1 VAKMFLENTK
11 ELAQNKLLLLYIINE
26 STQPLTNN
34 EITEF
39 ILENNY
45 MNYFLTQQYLSELV
59 SSGFIEYRKSE
70 NKNKNV
76 YILLDKGKSTLFYF
90 EDRIPEKIKKEIS
103 SKFKDNTISQNKSAQ
118 VLGEYYKKDN
128 NEYMVT
134 LKLIEKE
141 QTILS
146 IYLDIPSESQ
156 AKRICDTWKKNTEY
170 IYKNLLNMLV
180 GDNIISVDD

>member
-1 VAKMFLENTK
+1 
-11 ELAQNKLLLLYIINE
+11 
-26 STQPLTNN
+26 
-34 EITEF
+34 
-39 ILENNY
+39 
-45 MNYFLTQQYLSELV
+45 
-59 SSGFIEYRKSE
+59 
-70 NKNKNV
+70 
-76 YILLDKGKSTLFYF
+76 
-90 EDRIPEKIKKEIS
+90 
-103 SKFKDNTISQNKSAQ
+103 
-118 VLGEYYKKDN
+118 
-128 NEYMVT
+128 MVT

>member
-1 VAKMFLENTK
+1 MFLENTE

-26 STQPLTNN
+26 SNTPLTNN

-59 SSGFIEYRKSE
+59 SAGFIDYKK
-70 NKNKNV
+70 NGVKNKSV
-76 YILLDKGKSTLFYF
+76 YILLEKGKATLSFF
-90 EDRIPEKIKKEIS
+90 QDRIPEKIKEEIS
-103 SKFKDNTISQNKSAQ
+103 SKFKNGTKSKDKAAQ
-118 VLGEYYKKDN
+118 VFGEYYKKDN
-128 NEYMVT
+128 NEYMVN
-134 LKLIEKE
+134 LRLIEKK

-146 IYLDIPSESQ
+146 IYLDIPSENE
-156 AKRICDTWKKNTEY
+156 AKRICDNWKNNTEY

-180 GDNIISVDD
+180 GDNIISIND